1 MRLHQTLG
9 ATVGALLLALAVPTS
24 AHATT
29 GDFLYKT
36 STGQDAGLADPASG
50 VCINLPNTTEEAL
63 GHSPQNNTVSTATAF
78 AGTDCDEEGAYYAMD
93 PGKKLGEEAKIR
105 SVIFS

>member
-9 ATVGALLLALAVPTS
+9 AAVGALLLALAVPTS

-36 STGQDAGLADPASG
+36 STGQEAGVADPASG
-50 VCINLPNTTEEAL
+50 RCIDLPGTSGDAP
-63 GHSPQNNTVSTATAF
+63 GHSPRNFTTSTATVFLEADCEGDTYYVMKP
-78 AGTDCDEEGAYYAMD
+78 GT
-93 PGKKLGEEAKIR
+93 KLGDKLKLS
-105 SVIFS
+105 SVVFS